1 MKGALVAATLAV
13 LLAEPAKAEGP
24 VEEGAMAVTVVSAKT
39 HCFTNRL
46 AASGTF
52 VARHAVELL
61 PDREGLVVSDVAVE
75 AGDTVTKDQVL
86 AHLASPQN
94 PKEEIAV
101 KAPVAG
107 TVIAAAAVVGAYV
120 SPGTGDPLFRIA
132 EGGDVELSAESLAKN
147 VPLLRR
153 GMAAKVHVVGLGE
166 LDGRVAAIDD
176 GVDARTQLAV
186 LHLTVAADPRLR
198 VGSFARA
205 EIDAGQD
212 CGLTIPLSALLF
224 GPDGDVV
231 SIVQS
236 DRVVMRRVTTGLLE
250 GGTIE
255 IRDGLIVNDSVIA
268 RAGPFLREGD
278 PVRPIPDAR

>member
-1 MKGALVAATLAV
+1 MRGALGAATLAV
-13 LLAEPAKAEGP
+13 LLAGPAKAEGP
-24 VEEGAMAVTVVSAKT
+24 AGDSAMAVTVVSAKT
-39 HCFTNRL
+39 HCFTNHL
-46 AASGTF
+46 SASGTF
-52 VARHAVELL
+52 VARHAVELR
-61 PDREGLVVSDVAVE
+61 PDREGLVVGDIGAE

-86 AHLASPQN
+86 AHLVSPQN
-94 PKEEIAV
+94 PKEEIPV

-107 TVIAAAAVVGAYV
+107 TVIAAGAVVGAYT
-120 SPGTGDPLFRIA
+120 SPGAGDPLFRIA
-132 EGGDVELSAESLAKN
+132 EAGDVELKAESLAKTL
-147 VPLLRR
+147 PLLRK
-153 GMAAKVHVVGLGE
+153 GMAAKIHVVGLGE

-176 GVDARTQLAV
+176 GVDAKTQLAM
-186 LHLTVAADPRLR
+186 LHLSVAADPRLR

-231 SIVQS
+231 GIVQS

-255 IRDGLIVNDSVIA
+255 IRDGLMENDPVIA

-278 PVRPIPDAR
+278 PVRPVPDAQ